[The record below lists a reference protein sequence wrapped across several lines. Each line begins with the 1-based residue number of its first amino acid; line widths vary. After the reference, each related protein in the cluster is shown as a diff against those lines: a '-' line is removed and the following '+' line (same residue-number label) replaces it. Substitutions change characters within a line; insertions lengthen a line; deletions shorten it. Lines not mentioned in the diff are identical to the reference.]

1 MTSSMVDINAVRQDL
16 IDAFRLLYAEHG
28 MSGMSAN
35 LVAEKAGY
43 SRSTLYRHFES
54 IYDILRVLED
64 EALPKREFK
73 VLVDNAETV
82 SMKTIREVILNA
94 LNERKD
100 LIRILIRYEEDN
112 NYLDRMGEILN
123 PVFYAQLKRVYVMEL
138 NEYDILAEYITYA
151 KLGTLRYWARNE
163 NAPNLVHITGLTDS
177 LFECGLWDRVQ
188 QAYEAYRTGVT
199 FERVPIGQVVQERS
213 WMIGK

>member
-28 MSGMSAN
+28 MSGMSVN

-73 VLVDNAETV
+73 VLINNAETV

-112 NYLDRMGEILN
+112 NYLDRMG
-123 PVFYAQLKRVYVMEL
+123 
-138 NEYDILAEYITYA
+138 
-151 KLGTLRYWARNE
+151 
-163 NAPNLVHITGLTDS
+163 
-177 LFECGLWDRVQ
+177 
-188 QAYEAYRTGVT
+188 
-199 FERVPIGQVVQERS
+199 
-213 WMIGK
+213 